1 MLKNVGNGGADVRE
15 DLLVTLREGGQL
27 SLLQQIRLTL
37 QLSVPAILAQ
47 ISTIA
52 MQYIDASMVGRLG
65 AADSASIGLVSS
77 STWFLFGLCRA
88 LVVGFSVLVA
98 QSIGAGDEKDARNL
112 VKQGLIVGVFLGLF
126 LAGAG
131 SAVSGPLPRWLRA
144 EEAIRARASDYFL
157 IYALSMPAVVLNRLA
172 AGLLQASGNMRT
184 PSALMIVMCVLDVV
198 FNQLLI
204 FPTHEL
210 WGIPLPGAGLGVAG
224 AALGTALSEL
234 VVMLILVYILLL
246 RSPTLRLRKGE
257 KFRFVP
263 VQLKRAVR
271 LGAPVAAE
279 RLVMSGAQVVATS
292 IIAPLGKIAIAANS
306 FAVTAEGLCYMPGY
320 GVQSAAVTLIGQSV
334 GARRKDLIYRLGW
347 VTVLLGMVI
356 MAVAAVLMYLLA
368 PWVIGLLSPDPEV
381 VALGTEVLR
390 LEVIA
395 EPFFGAAIVCAGV
408 FQGAGSSLISS
419 ILNLA
424 SMWGVRLTLT
434 VPMVARYGLRGAWIA
449 MTIEL
454 FFRGIIFLFF
464 LWRRY
469 WLPKDM
475 RLERAGKCE

>member
-1 MLKNVGNGGADVRE
+1 MHE
-15 DLLVTLREGGQL
+15 DLLITLRDGGQL
-27 SLLQQIRLTL
+27 TLRQQIKLTL

-112 VKQGLIVGVFLGLF
+112 VKQGLVVGIFLGIF
-126 LAGAG
+126 LAGIG
-131 SAVSGPLPRWLRA
+131 SAVAGPLPRWLRA
-144 EEAIRARASDYFL
+144 EEAIRAHASDYFL
-157 IYALSMPAVVLNRLA
+157 IYALSMPAVVLNRLSV
-172 AGLLQASGNMRT
+172 GLLQASGNMRT
-184 PSALMIVMCVLDVV
+184 PSALMILMCALDVI

-204 FPTHEL
+204 FPTHKI
-210 WGIPLPGAGLGVAG
+210 WDITVPGAGLGVAG

-234 VVMLILVYILLL
+234 VVMLILVYILLF
-246 RSPTLRLRKGE
+246 RSPVLRLRKGE
-257 KFRFVP
+257 KLRFVP
-263 VQLKRAVR
+263 LQLKNAVR
-271 LGAPVAAE
+271 LGVPVAVE
-279 RLVMSGAQVVATS
+279 RMVMSGAQIVATS
-292 IIAPLGKIAIAANS
+292 LIAPLGAISIAANS
-306 FAVTAEGLCYMPGY
+306 FAITAEGLCYMPGY
-320 GVQSAAVTLIGQSV
+320 GVQSAAVTLVGQSV
-334 GARRKDLIYRLGW
+334 GARRKDLIDRLGW
-347 VTVLLGMVI
+347 VTVVLGMII
-356 MAVAAVLMYLLA
+356 MGVAAVLMYLLA
-368 PWVIGLLSPDPEV
+368 PWVIGLLSPDPDV
-381 VALGTEVLR
+381 VALGTQVLR

-434 VPMVARYGLRGAWIA
+434 VPMVAHYGLRGAWIA

-454 FFRGIIFLFF
+454 FFRGVIFLFF

-469 WLPKDM
+469 WLPKD
-475 RLERAGKCE
+475 LQL